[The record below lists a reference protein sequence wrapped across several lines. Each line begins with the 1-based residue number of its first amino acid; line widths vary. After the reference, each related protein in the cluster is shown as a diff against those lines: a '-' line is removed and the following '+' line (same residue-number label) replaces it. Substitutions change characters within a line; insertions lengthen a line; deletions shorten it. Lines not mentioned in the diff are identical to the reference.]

1 MLTLVHIITHY
12 VSYRKL

>member
-12 VSYRKL
+12 VTYR